1 MMHLSEGTYSKWHQ
15 FLEHTKNAIPLDYD
29 MIGQHVK
36 IKLSKF
42 PRDDSIIDY
51 YQNEFSN
58 ITSSKNRTKWHQ
70 MDKYLLIWCVAKLL
84 KVQQRINLV
93 PNDQDWDI
101 ISELLQVDSQ
111 LIKLKWISLLHSN
124 YRIHQWTTEEDQIL
138 KDVALQFY
146 DTNNWT
152 ELTMKFNSL
161 SRTQRYP
168 KQIRERWK
176 NVLNPSIQ
184 KCLWNQQEKINLIQL
199 VYKYGKRW
207 SLIQN
212 HIKSRSEYQIKN
224 QYNEIMRNL
233 KQEQLTNEEEREL
246 LLNIIQNSNQQ
257 IYNLIDEY
265 LLKIKQ
271 TREAS
276 LKPQI
281 KIEDIKMKVNNNCII
296 KESIQIQEQKQETQC
311 KQDFQSQPIQNSIIQ
326 NLPQLYITQ
335 QNHQYQFK
343 NSISQAQQHFL
354 LYQQNQ
360 QYNQQKPLYYPSSNQ
375 IYLSFPFYM

>member
-1 MMHLSEGTYSKWHQ
+1 MMHLSEGTQSKWHK
-15 FLEHTKNAIPLDYD
+15 FLEYTKNAIPLDYD

-138 KDVALQFY
+138 KDVAQQFY

-265 LLKIKQ
+265 QIKIRQ

-326 NLPQLYITQ
+326 NLPQLCITQ
-335 QNHQYQFK
+335 QNPQYQIK
-343 NSISQAQQHFL
+343 NSVSQAQQHFL

-360 QYNQQKPLYYPSSNQ
+360 QYNQQKPLYYPSNQ
-375 IYLSFPFYM
+375 IQLRFPFYM